1 MNPRPVLTIAGREI
15 RSMLASPVAYVVA
28 ALASAVFG
36 LFFTSEISGLT
47 EARLDGWFESSS
59 TILLFLAPALAMR
72 SLAEE
77 HRSGSLDVLRAGPVT
92 DLSIV
97 VGKFLGL
104 AAVYLGVLA
113 TTLPAPLLLDRWAGT
128 EAGSLL
134 SGYLGL
140 VLLGFASLAIA
151 LLASAMT
158 SHQAV
163 AAMLGFVFLLLAW
176 LLQGLGDVFA
186 GSVATV
192 LVRLGSTTHLTS
204 FTRGLIRLEDVVY
217 YLSAI
222 VIGLALAA
230 RVTESRRW

>member
-1 MNPRPVLTIAGREI
+1 
-15 RSMLASPVAYVVA
+15 MLSSPVAYVVT
-28 ALASAVFG
+28 ALSSAVFG
-36 LFFTSEISGLT
+36 LFFASEISGLT
-47 EARLDGWFESSS
+47 EARLDGWFESSGA
-59 TILLFLAPALAMR
+59 ILLFLAPALAMR

-92 DLSIV
+92 DLTV
-97 VGKFLGL
+97 VIGKFLGL
-104 AAVYLGVLA
+104 ATIYLGVLA
-113 TTLPAPLLLDRWAGT
+113 TTLPAPLLLDRWGGI
-128 EAGSLL
+128 EIGSLF

-151 LLASAMT
+151 LLASAMS

-186 GSVATV
+186 GSVATL

-204 FTRGLIRLEDVVY
+204 FSRGLVRLEDVTY
-217 YLSAI
+217 YVSAI
-222 VIGLALAA
+222 IIGLLLAA